1 MRGFIVF
8 CSKCGRELPDG
19 SKFCPQCGSP
29 LMPSME
35 NRIQATEAASSPRIS
50 NASVVGA
57 KKSRKPL
64 IIGGIAIVAVAAV
77 VGVIFLVMSVFGNGN
92 ELVNGKYIFA
102 NNDIVYG
109 LSYEVYEE
117 DGKQKIDI
125 GYAKDAKEIL
135 NVIFSGTFVEDGEND
150 QGIIWKLVPDE
161 EGDEDLD
168 WKLLIEGDSE
178 GEAESST
185 IRFQFPEGYA
195 EGDVNGRW
203 YLEETA
209 IYSDGTSE
217 TLFSILEFNG
227 SSLAIVAAYGDGALD
242 GGLGVQDVLDND
254 ASEKEDILEG
264 KYYIWTAYD
273 GESMT
278 SDAWLNVSDEGNGA
292 YSVELISQDNEGTI
306 TDHIDFMDINLNPER

>member
-1 MRGFIVF
+1 MF
-8 CSKCGRELPDG
+8 CSKCGHELPDG

-29 LMPSME
+29 LTQIME
-35 NRIQATEAASSPRIS
+35 NQTLATEPAASSHIA
-50 NASVVGA
+50 NVSVAAA
-57 KKSRKPL
+57 KKSRKTL
-64 IIGGIAIVAVAAV
+64 IIGGIAVVAVAAV
-77 VGVIFLVMSVFGNGN
+77 VGAIFLVMNVLGSGNK
-92 ELVNGKYIFA
+92 LVNGKYIFDNA
-102 NNDIVYG
+102 GIVYG

-117 DGKQKIDI
+117 GGKQKIDI
-125 GYAKDAKEIL
+125 GYAKDTKEIL

-150 QGIIWKLVPDE
+150 QGIIWKLVPDDE
-161 EGDEDLD
+161 DDEDLD

-178 GEAESST
+178 GEAESSS

-217 TLFSILEFNG
+217 TLFSIMEFDG
-227 SSLAIVAAYGDGALD
+227 SSLAIVTAYGDGALD

-254 ASEKEDILEG
+254 ASEKEDIFEG

-273 GESMT
+273 GIVEFMT

-292 YSVELISQDNEGTI
+292 YSVELISQDNEGSI
-306 TDHIDFMDINLNPER
+306 TDYHDFMDVNLNPEK